1 MKGCDSS
8 LEQTVLS
15 SCISLNAVVLSKST
29 SPQVLMTRCIKPQ
42 YDMYVCYV
50 CALSMYVCVLVYVEC
65 VLCVHIQQWG
75 IECLNSVT
83 RCDVETLC
91 TECNICILQSPLIE
105 QSANRVLYT
114 CSFKGPAQ
122 IQKRRNIM
130 YACVWHTCGGC
141 IQCVYVSCTVVCCV
155 CVLVHIPVKFYGQTL
170 GVG

>member
-50 CALSMYVCVLVYVEC
+50 CALCVCVLVYVEC

-91 TECNICILQSPLIE
+91 TECNICILKSPLIE

-130 YACVWHTCGGC
+130 YACVAHVWWVHT
-141 IQCVYVSCTVVCCV
+141 VCV
-155 CVLVHIPVKFYGQTL
+155 CVVYCSLLCVRVRTHTCKVL
-170 GVG
+170 